1 MGIGR
6 GLKMEDTARDAPWTA
21 CGETPQPPAPWTA
34 CGETP
39 QPPAPWTACGE
50 TACGAPV
57 IFDDQEGMCVRQVDG
72 SLDHEFHEFSRMKRG
87 LRGRLQDLDGFV
99 PIRVIRGLR
108 SIFLTTNLTNF
119 HE

>member
-1 MGIGR
+1 VD
-6 GLKMEDTARDAPWTA
+6 GLWRDAPATRAVDGLWRDA
-21 CGETPQPPAPWTA
+21 PATRAVDGLWRD
-34 CGETP
+34 
-39 QPPAPWTACGE
+39 
-50 TACGAPV
+50 APV